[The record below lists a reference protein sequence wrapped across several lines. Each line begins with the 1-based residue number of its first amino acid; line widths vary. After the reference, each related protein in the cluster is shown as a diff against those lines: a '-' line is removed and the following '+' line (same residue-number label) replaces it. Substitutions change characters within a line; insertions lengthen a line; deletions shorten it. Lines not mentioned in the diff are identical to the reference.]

1 MTGGDTT
8 VLDLL
13 VEALPHLRGGLRT
26 ESARY
31 TARLLYERLGLDAAS
46 VVSATDGILGYIGAG
61 SDHHREGEPNLTEVT
76 RRTLASGKP
85 YTSVRRDEIGCPIAD
100 CPISAVTIAPFVV
113 RGNVVGALKLYR
125 AGGRAMTKNDQRVA
139 IGIARVF
146 SSYLEVAELDAR
158 AALVTQAELE
168 ALRAQISPH
177 FLFNTLTTI
186 AALTRLDPA
195 RAHDLIVDFA
205 EYFRESLAHRA
216 EFVTLDDELA
226 TVERYAQF
234 ERARF
239 AALTVE
245 VQAEARARTALVPV
259 LCLQPLI
266 ENAVAHGIAPR
277 QGRGTIRV
285 RARSRDGGVE
295 VAVTDDGVGIPA
307 DLLGSVLQRGF
318 GTGLGMGLNNVH
330 QRLIGAY
337 GPPSG
342 LQIESSPRGTTVV
355 FWVPGSAPAA

>member
-13 VEALPHLRGGLRT
+13 VEALPHLRGGLHT

-31 TARLLYERLGLDAAS
+31 TARLLYERLNLDAAS
-46 VVSATDGILGYIGAG
+46 VVSADGILGYIGAG
-61 SDHHREGEPNLTEVT
+61 SDHHREGEPNLTDVT
-76 RRTLASGKP
+76 RRTLAAGRP
-85 YTSVRRDEIGCPIAD
+85 YTSAHRDEIGCPVPD

-125 AGGRAMTKNDQRVA
+125 ADGHGMTENDERVA

-168 ALRAQISPH
+168 ALRAQIAPH

-186 AALTRLDPA
+186 AALTRIDPQ

-205 EYFRESLAHRA
+205 DYFRESLAQRG
-216 EFVTLDDELA
+216 EFITLDEELA
-226 TVERYAQF
+226 TVERYAHF

-239 AALTVE
+239 AALTVD
-245 VQAEARARTALVPV
+245 VRAEPRARAALVPV
-259 LCLQPLI
+259 LCVQPLV

-277 QGRGTIRV
+277 QGRGSVRV
-285 RARSRDGGVE
+285 NARARDGGVE
-295 VAVTDDGVGIPA
+295 VSVVDDGIGIPA
-307 DLLGSVLQRGF
+307 DRLGSVLQRGF
-318 GTGLGMGLNNVH
+318 GTGLGMGLDNVH

-337 GPPSG
+337 GPASG
-342 LQIESSPRGTTVV
+342 LQIESSARGTTVA
-355 FWVPGSAPAA
+355 FWVPGGTPAG